1 MSPQRARELLLEI
14 PDEARVVDIGGGA
27 APFPRADH
35 VIDALPFEAAGR
47 GSDGSGRSPREA
59 FARAGPENWTQLD
72 VCRRSPWPFPDKS
85 FDFAV
90 CSHLL
95 EDVRDPIW
103 VCSEMVRIAKAGYIE
118 TPSRV
123 EEQSRGVEHPR
134 YAGYA
139 HHRWLVSV
147 HEGGLRFR
155 HKPHALHALNDAIVA
170 DLAPDKRI
178 NPIHAVAALDWVDRF
193 EFGEV
198 LEFDERATN
207 DELCAFA
214 DGARRLPD
222 LTVRVPM
229 PFMRRLKR
237 RLFYR
242 RLAGGR
248 R

>member
-1 MSPQRARELLLEI
+1 M
-14 PDEARVVDIGGGA
+14 VDIGGGA

-47 GSDGSGRSPREA
+47 GSDGSGRRPHEA
-59 FARAGPENWTQLD
+59 FARVRRENWTQLD
-72 VCRRSPWPFPDKS
+72 VCGRRPWPFADKS

-95 EDVRDPIW
+95 EDVRDPLW
-103 VCSEMVRIAKAGYIE
+103 VCSEMVRIAKAGYVE

-123 EEQSRGVEHPR
+123 EEQSRGVENPR

-147 HEGGLRFR
+147 QDGRLNFR
-155 HKPHALHALNDAIVA
+155 HKPHALHAINDAIVA
-170 DLAPDKRI
+170 DLAPDRRI
-178 NPIHAVAALDWVDRF
+178 NPLHAVASLDWVDGF
-193 EFGEV
+193 DFAEV
-198 LEFDERATN
+198 LEFDERAAN
-207 DELCAFA
+207 DELCEFA
-214 DGARRLPD
+214 GAARRLPD

-229 PFMRRLKR
+229 NFIGRIKR